1 MTRLICWLAHI
12 VNKLIW
18 AGKTQGPLLW
28 VFHGCLTACSWPRHG
43 SSPFLNDVA
52 KVLFRCC
59 RYFITLCWRI
69 GVIVWTY
76 YWSKSS
82 QIMFRLLNCCPH
94 GHPTGIFGIFNHTWA
109 VLYLYVKGN
118 ILFDA
123 TIRKD
128 CDNHLLLISNLLSF
142 DLWSN
147 CICLPGAS
155 LTSWCSYGCITGC

>member
-1 MTRLICWLAHI
+1 MINQIKGKTCNAARNEIGLKCPWLARHRVTWLDCLLAHS

-18 AGKTQGPLLW
+18 TGKTQGPLLW
-28 VFHGCLTACSWPRHG
+28 VIHGYLTACSWPRHG

-94 GHPTGIFGIFNHTWA
+94 GHPTGIFGIFNHTWP

-118 ILFDA
+118 IY
-123 TIRKD
+123 I
-128 CDNHLLLISNLLSF
+128 I
-142 DLWSN
+142 
-147 CICLPGAS
+147 
-155 LTSWCSYGCITGC
+155 WCQH